1 MSNVAPYEVRHS
13 THQQDGP
20 SSGNYGAK
28 SALTCSTP
36 NRVMNC
42 MFFFSSTTNKTIEKF
57 FKKAENPHFKSRK
70 CSPWCF

>member
-1 MSNVAPYEVRHS
+1 MSDVAAYEVKHS

-36 NRVMNC
+36 SRVKNC
-42 MFFFSSTTNKTIEKF
+42 LFFFSSTSNKTIEKF
-57 FKKAENPHFKSRK
+57 F
-70 CSPWCF
+70 

>member
-1 MSNVAPYEVRHS
+1 MSVVAPYEVRHS

-42 MFFFSSTTNKTIEKF
+42 IFSSVILVTKL
-57 FKKAENPHFKSRK
+57 
-70 CSPWCF
+70 